1 MSKEPSYIRCMKP
14 NDAKQAGMALG
25 QRQSCSPV
33 REAQKGAK
41 GRFWV
46 HFGAVPE
53 LL

>member
-25 QRQSCSPV
+25 TEAGHCIPV

-41 GRFWV
+41 LSP
-46 HFGAVPE
+46 A
-53 LL
+53 